1 MPFPEQT
8 ARPFTRRDVEAL
20 KPNQTG
26 VYGLFKANTWVYI
39 GSGDIRGRLLD
50 HLNGDNPRI
59 TREKPTHW
67 VDAVVAGDPVPVEK
81 QLISECDP
89 VCNRRAG

>member
-8 ARPFTRRDVEAL
+8 PRSFSRENVEAL
-20 KPNQTG
+20 KPDQMG

-39 GSGDIRGRLLD
+39 GSGDIRSRLVD

-67 VDAVVAGDPVPVEK
+67 VDAVVEGDPAPFEK
-81 QLISECDP
+81 QLIAEYNP